1 MLALLPLPRT
11 ACISDPVLIGV
22 LIAANGI
29 IALSYLGIS
38 FNLAWII
45 SRAPSAPFPAVW
57 WLFGTFI
64 LFCGGTHACG
74 VLVFFR
80 PAFTLEAAVCSVTAL
95 VSLVTAILVRAWR
108 RPILRA
114 LQDYDR
120 LESRLTTTGL

>member
-1 MLALLPLPRT
+1 MLLLIPLPRT
-11 ACISDPVLIGV
+11 ACISDPVLIGI
-22 LIAANGI
+22 LIAANAI

-38 FNLAWII
+38 LNLAWII

-64 LFCGGTHACG
+64 LLCGGTHACG

-80 PAFTLEAAVCSVTAL
+80 PAFTLEAAACSLTAL

-120 LESRLTTTGL
+120 LESRLTTPGL